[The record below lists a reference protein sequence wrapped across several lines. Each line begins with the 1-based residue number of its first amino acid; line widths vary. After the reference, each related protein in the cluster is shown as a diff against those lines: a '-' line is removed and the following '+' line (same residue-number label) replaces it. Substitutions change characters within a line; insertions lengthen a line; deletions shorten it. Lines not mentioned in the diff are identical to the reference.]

1 LRLPVLGQHPSLER
15 HQRQRGRHHEN
26 DQFATFFA
34 ALSIFPLRPVAPF
47 NLKKWISSPPSKSF
61 MYALISGFINL
72 PAYAAAAVRSRRVAA
87 LFGPTLIF
95 ELFVPLLPLLPLP
108 PPPPPPIALPSFV
121 ESNLNSLPLSILNS
135 GASHF
140 RPSLPRGGRR
150 PSAPRHAMCGALK
163 TRQGCLQATMLR
175 RGRSGRLVAH
185 DGRHR
190 QTADAADIVA
200 VSGRGQRLV
209 LGCRCHPRR
218 QAAGAVADVL
228 ADVSITDRKLRR
240 NSTKRFPTL
249 GRDLQPKTS

>member
-1 LRLPVLGQHPSLER
+1 
-15 HQRQRGRHHEN
+15 
-26 DQFATFFA
+26 
-34 ALSIFPLRPVAPF
+34 
-47 NLKKWISSPPSKSF
+47 

-121 ESNLNSLPLSILNS
+121 ESNSNSLPLSILNS

-140 RPSLPRGGRR
+140 RPSLPRGGCR

-209 LGCRCHPRR
+209 LGCRCHPCR

>member
-1 LRLPVLGQHPSLER
+1 MLCRALCRICLSWDSNHPS
-15 HQRQRGRHHEN
+15 N
-26 DQFATFFA
+26 DNGAATMKMTGLLLFFA
-34 ALSIFPLRPVAPF
+34 ALSIFPLH
-47 NLKKWISSPPSKSF
+47 
-61 MYALISGFINL
+61 
-72 PAYAAAAVRSRRVAA
+72 
-87 LFGPTLIF
+87 
-95 ELFVPLLPLLPLP
+95 
-108 PPPPPPIALPSFV
+108 
-121 ESNLNSLPLSILNS
+121 SLPLSILNS

-140 RPSLPRGGRR
+140 HPSSPRGGRR
-150 PSAPRHAMCGALK
+150 PSAPRRRAMCGALK
-163 TRQGCLQATMLR
+163 TRRGCLRATMSR

-190 QTADAADIVA
+190 QTADAADVVA

-209 LGCRCHPRR
+209 LGRRRHPHR